1 MIFHPKLED
10 PPTCMPA
17 MTDEILTPPT
27 PTFFRFP
34 DEATGM
40 AALEA
45 AGLLNEDGEF
55 ITASHHHALDV
66 LGTITRGGEWD
77 EDGNVITAPTVLDG
91 WHVNLQGEVPE
102 GWEQYAVTPQNPV
115 RVWA

>member
-1 MIFHPKLED
+1 
-10 PPTCMPA
+10 

-27 PTFFRFP
+27 PTMFRFP

-45 AGLLNEDGEF
+45 AGLLQEDEDGNKRP
-55 ITASHHHALDV
+55 ILASHHHALSV
-66 LGTITRGGEWD
+66 IGIIQRGGEWD
-77 EDGNVITAPTVLDG
+77 EEGNEITAPTVLDG
-91 WHVNLQGEVPE
+91 WHVNYQGEVPE
-102 GWEQYAVTPQNPV
+102 DWEQYAVYPESPV

>member
-1 MIFHPKLED
+1 
-10 PPTCMPA
+10 

-27 PTFFRFP
+27 PTMFRFP

-45 AGLLNEDGEF
+45 AGLLNEDEGGDK
-55 ITASHHHALDV
+55 IPILASHTHALDIIA
-66 LGTITRGGEWD
+66 TIQRGGEWD
-77 EDGNVITAPTVLDG
+77 EDGTVITPPEILPG
-91 WHVNLQGEVPE
+91 WHVNLQGEVPD
-102 GWEQYAVTPQNPV
+102 GWDAYAVYPESPV